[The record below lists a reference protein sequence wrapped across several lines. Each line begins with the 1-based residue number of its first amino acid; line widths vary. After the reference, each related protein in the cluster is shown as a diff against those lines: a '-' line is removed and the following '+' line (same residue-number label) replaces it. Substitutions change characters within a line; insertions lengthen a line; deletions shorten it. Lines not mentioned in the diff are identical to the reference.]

1 MSHAHSPDH
10 PPHTIEEMNRDIEAV
25 ERDRDRDRDR
35 NKLLKPS
42 QDGIGPTLG
51 GDLQTHK
58 S

>member
-10 PPHTIEEMNRDIEAV
+10 PPHTIEEMDRDIEAV
-25 ERDRDRDRDR
+25 ERDRDRDRD
-35 NKLLKPS
+35 KLLKPS

-58 S
+58 P